1 MAIMKEIKPLFFK
14 TWLIKR
20 CLKNVCI
27 KCHETV
33 TILSTNLYGTGVQKI
48 YVYLKKLKI
57 EIAVNSVVSNHND
70 GFLALKNIV
79 ENLGLNP

>member
-1 MAIMKEIKPLFFK
+1 MKEIKPIFQDLVDPKMLEECLHGMSRNCNDSFNQ
-14 TWLIKR
+14 LIWNR
-20 CLKNVCI
+20 CPKNICVS
-27 KCHETV
+27 K
-33 TILSTNLYGTGVQKI
+33 KI
-48 YVYLKKLKI
+48 EI

>member
-1 MAIMKEIKPLFFK
+1 ME
-14 TWLIKR
+14 
-20 CLKNVCI
+20 
-27 KCHETV
+27 CHETV

-79 ENLGLNP
+79 KNLGLNP